1 MDKKNGKIA
10 LSKYEDDIRE
20 AIWIILGTAKG
31 ERVMRPSFGC
41 GIHEMVFHTLNMENL
56 SVIERTVREALT
68 LYEPRIE
75 IVRIKINL
83 DQAQAGK
90 LLIDIDYKVRS
101 TNNEFNVRLSF
112 LSK

>member
-1 MDKKNGKIA
+1 MSKKFLGTGWKFPVQVDKKYGKIA

-56 SVIERTVREALT
+56 SVIEEQCRSCDT
-68 LYEPRIE
+68 L
-75 IVRIKINL
+75 
-83 DQAQAGK
+83 
-90 LLIDIDYKVRS
+90 
-101 TNNEFNVRLSF
+101 
-112 LSK
+112 